1 MSNYLYFCSQEI
13 LNRFNIRKKHS
24 KLFGHKIIEQDNCFI
39 LCPEKNTKEIINPE
53 NYHCLKNKFN
63 LTTLIVIDRIYRE
76 EGIVNVSDHINRT
89 GESFLR
95 GKTPFKN
102 FPTFPDISNIYSK
115 EKGKTLMSLGE
126 NNTLI
131 FNTQEN
137 VILSSWIAAIS
148 PVWDYIN
155 VQITGIGVGEEI
167 SSINNIIDFTK

>member
-1 MSNYLYFCSQEI
+1 
-13 LNRFNIRKKHS
+13 
-24 KLFGHKIIEQDNCFI
+24 
-39 LCPEKNTKEIINPE
+39 
-53 NYHCLKNKFN
+53 
-63 LTTLIVIDRIYRE
+63 VIDRIYRE
-76 EGIVNVSDHINRT
+76 EGIVHVSDHINRT

-102 FPTFPDISNIYSK
+102 LPTFPDISNIYNK

-126 NNTLI
+126 KNTLI

-167 SSINNIIDFTK
+167 SSIKNIINFTE